1 MNNRRFSIVPILGT
15 MYTVPVLRINMSFF
29 AKTFGGLSK
38 SYQMRNIFFGLFFLL
53 LSILMGYLIYI
64 KSGIISGILTF
75 SIYGI
80 ICLLLY
86 PYSRFIYK
94 SVISYM
100 LENNTFFVNNS
111 VFIYTKLITMGICFF
126 LSIAIAPIGLIY
138 LYFYYSKQEN
148 TN

>member
-1 MNNRRFSIVPILGT
+1 
-15 MYTVPVLRINMSFF
+15 MYTIPVLRINMSFF

-38 SYQMRNIFFGLFFLL
+38 SYYMRNIFFGLFFLL

-64 KSGIISGILTF
+64 KSGSISGILTF

-86 PYSRFIYK
+86 PYSRFIYE
-94 SVISYM
+94 SVIGYM

-126 LSIAIAPIGLIY
+126 LSIAIPPIGLIY

>member
-138 LYFYYSKQEN
+138 LYFYQSKQEN